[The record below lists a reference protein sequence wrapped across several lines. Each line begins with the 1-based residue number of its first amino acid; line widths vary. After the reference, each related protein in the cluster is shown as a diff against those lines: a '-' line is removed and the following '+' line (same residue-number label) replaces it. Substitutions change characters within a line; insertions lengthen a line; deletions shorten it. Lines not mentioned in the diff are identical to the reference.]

1 MKQKPGHVV
10 SNHLY
15 MLRLAFR
22 HTPGYVINICLLA
35 IYSSVEVFFEFAY
48 STKYMIDLIQYNG
61 EFSDALRYMAFISAA
76 IVVKLGWVAVNDA
89 YFVPLAKEKLYRA
102 MQLELFGKAAAM
114 DLACYDQPQFYN
126 DFVVSVGEV
135 KKRMDDSLEI
145 VRQLCGRG
153 ATIAAA
159 GTFFLVLDRGGL
171 LFIAASLAI
180 TLSVNAVLAKLN
192 FKMELELKPL
202 ERKRAY
208 ISRIFYLAGYAK
220 EIRLHPVTGK
230 LKSDLHQATQGMQ
243 RTIQADSRKR
253 IILGFIGS
261 FGAHSLLLDAL
272 YLIYLLYRTLVLQ
285 ALSYG
290 SMLSLFNSAGSLKNS
305 LRDIAALLPR
315 AQQNSLYID
324 KIRAFAD
331 YAPAIGSNADAL
343 PVPDHP
349 KVLELRD
356 VSFAYDEST
365 GPILKDI
372 NLTIRQ
378 GEKIAFVGYNGA
390 GKTTLTKLFMRL
402 YDVSEGA
409 ILLDGINIREYE
421 LASYRSCFGSV
432 FQDYRLYAAS
442 IADNVMMDRT
452 DEMTLPVVSEA
463 LGRSGLLDR
472 VNRMDQGAGT
482 MVTREFSASGTELSG
497 GEAQKLAI
505 ARVFARPYP
514 FIILDEPSSALDPI
528 SEYQFNQ
535 TVLEASRNK
544 TVIFISHRLSSTRMA
559 DRIFML
565 EHGRI
570 IEQGTHDQLMAQ
582 NGKYAE
588 MFHMQTH
595 MYQATPA

>member
-1 MKQKPGHVV
+1 MKHKPGHVV

-35 IYSSVEVFFEFAY
+35 VYSSVEVFFEFAY
-48 STKYMIDLIQYNG
+48 CTKYMIDLIQYNG
-61 EFSDALRYMAFISAA
+61 EFADALRYMAFISAA
-76 IVVKLGWVAVNDA
+76 IVAKLIWSAVNEA

-102 MQLELFGKAAAM
+102 MQLELFRKAAAM

-126 DFVVSVGEV
+126 EFVVSVGEA
-135 KKRMDDSLEI
+135 KKRMDESLEI

-171 LFIAASLAI
+171 LFIAASLLV
-180 TLSVNAVLAKLN
+180 TLAVNAVLARLS
-192 FKMELELKPL
+192 FRMELALKPL
-202 ERKRAY
+202 QRKRAY
-208 ISRIFYLAGYAK
+208 ISRIFYLADYAK
-220 EIRLHPVTGK
+220 EIRLNPIAGK
-230 LKSDLHQATQGMQ
+230 LKGDLQQATQAM
-243 RTIQADSRKR
+243 RHTIQADASKR
-253 IILGFIGS
+253 IALGFIGS
-261 FGAHSLLLDAL
+261 FAAHSLLLDAL

-331 YAPAIGSNADAL
+331 AAPAVGSSADAL
-343 PVPDHP
+343 SVPSAP
-349 KVLELRD
+349 QALELRK
-356 VSFAYDEST
+356 VSFAYDESA
-365 GPILKDI
+365 GPILRDI
-372 NLTIRQ
+372 SLTIRQ

-390 GKTTLTKLFMRL
+390 GKTTLTKLLMRL

-409 ILLDGINIREYE
+409 ILLDGVNIKEYE
-421 LASYRSCFGSV
+421 LSAYRSSFGSV

-442 IADNVMMDRT
+442 IADNVMMDQA
-452 DEMTLPVVSEA
+452 DDQAMPVVRDA
-463 LGRSGLLDR
+463 LGQSGLLDR
-472 VNRMDQGAGT
+472 VNRMDEGVGT
-482 MVTREFSASGTELSG
+482 MVTREFSAAGTELSG

-559 DRIFML
+559 DRIYML
-565 EHGRI
+565 EDGRI
-570 IEQGTHDQLMAQ
+570 IEQGSHDELMAQ
-582 NGKYAE
+582 NGQYAR
-588 MFHMQTH
+588 MFRMQAC
-595 MYQATPA
+595 MYQSTPA